1 MARKFFKRWL
11 PDPEHMREHP
21 SVRVFGSLL
30 HDPNL
35 WHLNRRSVTLAFF
48 IGLFTAFVPIPTQM
62 LLAALTAILLRANL
76 PLSVMLVWITNP
88 VTMPAFFYFSYK
100 VGAAILDVPSK
111 AFAFELSWAWIQE
124 ELVLLWRP
132 FLLGCLLTGL
142 FLGLAGAASIHILW
156 RVNVARRW
164 RRRQLLRAQRD
175 QQAATKSSSPD
186 KKP

>member
-11 PDPEHMREHP
+11 PAPERMREHP

-30 HDPNL
+30 HEPNL
-35 WHLNRRSVTLAFF
+35 WHLNRRSVTFAFF

-62 LLAALTAILLRANL
+62 LLAALLAILLRANL

-100 VGAAILDVPSK
+100 VGAALLDAPAKDFV
-111 AFAFELSWAWIQE
+111 FELSWQWIQD
-124 ELVLLWRP
+124 ELILLWRP

-142 FLGLAGAASIHILW
+142 FCGLVGAVGIHILW
-156 RVNVARRW
+156 RVHVVRRW
-164 RRRQLLRAQRD
+164 RKRQQQRN
-175 QQAATKSSSPD
+175 AKTSN
-186 KKP
+186 